1 MGTVILT
8 KVLIH
13 IPTKFWILVVYLI
26 WLSGSAHALY
36 SPKRNTKNQSNQP
49 KPTENG
55 RAEKKEK
62 KEKRKGKKIRGK
74 KGKKEVKHLHKDH
87 PACPA
92 VEAKPMGFL
101 TYQTYQALNI
111 AELQVWGVPQRAGK
125 ESRSPQIRMI
135 CSTVYSTL
143 FFSLLGLPQALHT
156 ENNVQKMSMRL
167 KGKVKLKTL
176 VFWIGWFSWKQL
188 RKHSFLK
195 ERVFNLFFSFHLTS
209 IKHTNT
215 ANTEAKVA

>member
-1 MGTVILT
+1 M
-8 KVLIH
+8 
-13 IPTKFWILVVYLI
+13 
-26 WLSGSAHALY
+26 
-36 SPKRNTKNQSNQP
+36 
-49 KPTENG
+49 
-55 RAEKKEK
+55 
-62 KEKRKGKKIRGK
+62 
-74 KGKKEVKHLHKDH
+74 KHLHKDH
-87 PACPA
+87 PASPA

-111 AELQVWGVPQRAGK
+111 AELQVQGVPQRAGK

-176 VFWIGWFSWKQL
+176 VFWIGWFS
-188 RKHSFLK
+188 
-195 ERVFNLFFSFHLTS
+195 
-209 IKHTNT
+209 
-215 ANTEAKVA
+215 